1 MRASKDSRKLSRQL
15 LKNSFS
21 DGKLNQQKVS
31 QMVNSVLT
39 DRPRGYVD
47 VLKAYQRLVRLE
59 VEKRQAVVESASP
72 LNRGLRD
79 QILAKL
85 RQRYGEDVS
94 TEFRI
99 NPELLAGLRIKIG
112 DDVWDGSVQTR
123 LNRLKEQI

>member
-1 MRASKDSRKLSRQL
+1 MRASKDARKLSRQL

-21 DGKLNQQKVS
+21 DGKLNQEKVS

-47 VLKAYQRLVRLE
+47 VLKDYQRLVRLE
-59 VEKRQAVVESASP
+59 VEKRQAVVESATS
-72 LNRGLRD
+72 LNPALRD
-79 QILAKL
+79 QVLAKL
-85 RQRYGEDVS
+85 RQRYGDDVT